1 MPSCGRGVASRT
13 VSVVALGEK
22 VRGPRSRVL
31 GLDTHP
37 ELAVTC
43 LTVLA
48 AVLRF
53 TRIGHQGFWFDEA
66 STALL
71 VHLSPGKMLGLL
83 PQTES
88 TPPLYYCIAWVW
100 ARIFGFG
107 EAGLR
112 SLSAVAGVL
121 TVPVAYGVGAKLIS
135 PRAGVIVAALTAT
148 SPLLIWYSQEA
159 RSYELVVLLGATTLL
174 TFAYAL
180 SEPTSRAV
188 AAWAGACALALAT
201 HYFAVIAVVPEAA
214 WLLVVHRRRRSVQV
228 AVATIA
234 VAGLALI
241 PLAISQQGTGNSDWI
256 AKIPLHV
263 RLSQVAPQFM
273 LGFGSPAGRWLRA
286 IDAIVV
292 LAAVAILW
300 RRGEAAERRGARV
313 AAGLAAAGAAVMLVL
328 LAAGVDDLI
337 TRNIIVLWLPLA
349 LVVAAGLGTTRA
361 ARLGLAGVAVLCA
374 TGVVATVGVA
384 VDRNLQRPDWR
395 LVARA
400 LGPAPARV
408 GRAILIQH
416 YKTLRPLS
424 LYQPRLSFIRRGGAL
439 VDELVVVSIR
449 SPQEAACWW
458 GAACN
463 LIPSKAP
470 ASVPVPGFRVIGEAH
485 IAQFTLLRL
494 RSARPV
500 HLTRAMVSRA
510 LTTTDLRNDGLI
522 LQRPRAPSPG
532 VTH

>member
-1 MPSCGRGVASRT
+1 
-13 VSVVALGEK
+13 VSVVALGENA
-22 VRGPRSRVL
+22 RGPSSRA
-31 GLDTHP
+31 GALDTNP
-37 ELAVTC
+37 LLAVAG
-43 LTVLA
+43 LTLLA

-53 TRIGHQGFWFDEA
+53 ARIGHQGFWFDEA
-66 STALL
+66 NTALL
-71 VHLSPGKMLGLL
+71 VHFSPGKMLGLL

-121 TVPVAYGVGAKLIS
+121 TVPVAYGAGAKLTS
-135 PRAGVIVAALTAT
+135 RRTGLIVAALAAT
-148 SPLLIWYSQEA
+148 SPILIWYSQEA
-159 RSYELVVLLGATTLL
+159 RSYELVVLLGATTVL

-180 SEPTSRAV
+180 SAPTSRTL

-214 WLLVVHRRRRSVQV
+214 WLLFAHRRRRSVQV
-228 AVATIA
+228 AVALIA

-241 PLAISQQGTGNSDWI
+241 PLAISQQGTGNSNWI

-263 RLSQVAPQFM
+263 RLSQVAPQFL
-273 LGFGSPAGRWLRA
+273 LGFGAPAGRWLRTL
-286 IDAIVV
+286 DAIVIV
-292 LAAVAILW
+292 MSVALLW
-300 RRGEAAERRGARV
+300 RRGGQAERRCARIAGAL
-313 AAGLAAAGAAVMLVL
+313 AGAGAAVMLAL

-349 LVVAAGLGTTRA
+349 LVVAAGLGAPRA
-361 ARLGLAGVAVLCA
+361 RMVGLAGVAVLCA
-374 TGVVATVGVA
+374 TGVVAVVGVA
-384 VDRNLQRPDWR
+384 VDRDLQRPDWR
-395 LVARA
+395 PVARA
-400 LGPAPARV
+400 LGSAPAHA

-416 YKTLRPLS
+416 YKTLLPLS
-424 LYQPRLSFIRRGGAL
+424 LYQPRLRFIRHGGAL
-439 VDELVVVSIR
+439 VDELDVISIR
-449 SPQEAACWW
+449 SPQQVACWW

-470 ASVPVPGFRVIGEAH
+470 ASVPVPGFSVVGEQH

-494 RSARPV
+494 KAAKPV
-500 HLTRAMVSRA
+500 YLTRQMVSRA
-510 LTTTDLRNDGLI
+510 LTTTTLRNDGLI
-522 LQRPRAPSPG
+522 LQQPG
-532 VTH
+532 AAH